1 MGKALVGIQLYTLRE
16 FVAKD
21 FAGTLRRVKML
32 GYDGVEFAGY
42 CGYTATEIKKMCSD
56 AGLEMIGAHF
66 GLENFENDLEGS
78 VSYHAELGVKY
89 VAIPWM
95 SVGRCPGG
103 ELYEETKKLI
113 ESAAGALS
121 EKGICFMY
129 HNHDFEFYELPDG
142 ALAYDRLFEEIPGL
156 YPEFDTCW
164 LKYAGYD
171 PVKYIE
177 KYRGRTP
184 VIHLKDYVGKKGE
197 KPVYAL
203 IDKDGKA
210 AGEKEAGESGAFAF
224 RPLGEGILDVPAIVR
239 IGMASGAE
247 AFIYEQDECY
257 GDAWGAAERSINYL
271 RSIGL

>member
-1 MGKALVGIQLYTLRE
+1 
-16 FVAKD
+16 
-21 FAGTLRRVKML
+21 
-32 GYDGVEFAGY
+32 
-42 CGYTATEIKKMCSD
+42 MCSD